1 MSPALVT
8 ALLIYFWINP
18 SKNRKSVMEWPVKAE
33 GITCD
38 LKAQM
43 EINVQYLKFN
53 WYSIWKKTELYKQTS
68 QENKI
73 NKTG

>member
-1 MSPALVT
+1 
-8 ALLIYFWINP
+8 
-18 SKNRKSVMEWPVKAE
+18 MEWPVKAE